1 MGEGERRRPCRGGEG
16 AGLGVERVEG
26 SEEMLHPRRIDEG
39 LTVGGESAAAATM
52 ERKARVWG
60 GKEGRSGVDKGRAS
74 EGAKGGT
81 ARDDERHVARKPRM
95 DAGDDACGAGE

>member
-1 MGEGERRRPCRGGEG
+1 M
-16 AGLGVERVEG
+16 ERVEG

-39 LTVGGESAAAATM
+39 LTVGGESAAARSSAAAATM

-95 DAGDDACGAGE
+95 DAGGRRVPRRAEENRGGGE